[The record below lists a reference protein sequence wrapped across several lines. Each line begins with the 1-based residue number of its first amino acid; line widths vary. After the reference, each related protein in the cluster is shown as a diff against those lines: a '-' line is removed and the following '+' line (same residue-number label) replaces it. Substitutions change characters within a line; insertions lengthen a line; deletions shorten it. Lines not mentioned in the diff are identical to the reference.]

1 MGAHKIC
8 TGICDAEG
16 NMREGETESKV
27 GLLEIVCALAVLATV
42 VASVVWGLN
51 LLVTAVMLI
60 AAYALLRD
68 VRVSWRVK
76 K

>member
-1 MGAHKIC
+1 MK
-8 TGICDAEG
+8 
-16 NMREGETESKV
+16 EGETESKV

-51 LLVTAVMLI
+51 LLVVTVMLI

-68 VRVSWRVK
+68 IRVLWRVK